1 MKITREDAYDI
12 PNWRVP
18 EFIVREILF
27 FLAVLWIR
35 NWEALIAMAVISTVV
50 SVLTVLV
57 MT

>member
-1 MKITREDAYDI
+1 
-12 PNWRVP
+12 VP

-27 FLAVLWIR
+27 FLAVLWLR